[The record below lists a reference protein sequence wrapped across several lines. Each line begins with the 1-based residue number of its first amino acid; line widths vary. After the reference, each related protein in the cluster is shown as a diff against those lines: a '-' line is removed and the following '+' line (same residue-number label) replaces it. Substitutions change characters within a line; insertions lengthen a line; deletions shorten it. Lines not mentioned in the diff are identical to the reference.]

1 MSTVEEPLVSEVAR
15 TAVAV
20 RVITEAGL
28 LLPGSRPVDGGVV
41 DGLEE
46 DVGPD

>member
-1 MSTVEEPLVSEVAR
+1 MSSVGEDLGAEVTR

-20 RVITEAGL
+20 RVITEAD
-28 LLPGSRPVDGGVV
+28 LLPADVDGVVV

-46 DVGPD
+46 DVRSD